1 MCVYFVQYL
10 IMKERGEEMDG
21 LAVFLIV
28 AITIALVF
36 IIATSIVFMI
46 AFYKLYGY
54 IKVFLE
60 TKD

>member
-1 MCVYFVQYL
+1 
-10 IMKERGEEMDG
+10 MDG

-36 IIATSIVFMI
+36 IIATSVVFMI

-54 IKVFLE
+54 IKLFLG

>member
-1 MCVYFVQYL
+1 
-10 IMKERGEEMDG
+10 MKERGEEMDG

-36 IIATSIVFMI
+36 IIATSTVFMI
-46 AFYKLYGY
+46 VFYKLYGY
-54 IKVFLE
+54 INVFLE

>member
-1 MCVYFVQYL
+1 
-10 IMKERGEEMDG
+10 MDG

-36 IIATSIVFMI
+36 IIVMSVVFII
-46 AFYKLYGY
+46 AIYKVYGY
-54 IKVFLE
+54 IKLFLE

>member
-1 MCVYFVQYL
+1 
-10 IMKERGEEMDG
+10 MDG

-36 IIATSIVFMI
+36 IIATSVVFMI

-54 IKVFLE
+54 IKLFLGTKDWLKSHDRLAVLGLSVFL
-60 TKD
+60 

>member
-1 MCVYFVQYL
+1 
-10 IMKERGEEMDG
+10 MKERGEEMDG

-36 IIATSIVFMI
+36 IIATSTVFMI
-46 AFYKLYGY
+46 VFYKLYGY